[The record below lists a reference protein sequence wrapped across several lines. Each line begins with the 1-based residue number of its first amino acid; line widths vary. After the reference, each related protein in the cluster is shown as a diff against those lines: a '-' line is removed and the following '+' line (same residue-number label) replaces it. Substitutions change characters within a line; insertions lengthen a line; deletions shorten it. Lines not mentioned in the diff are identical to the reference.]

1 MALDPIRAL
10 LQKKKS
16 LALGW
21 AALGNPFAVE
31 LMGRA
36 GIDVINIDHQH
47 GQGGPAELVN
57 QLIAARAA
65 NVPALVRVATNDE
78 GLISRALDAG
88 ARGIICP
95 MINTA
100 GDAKRLVRSVKYPP
114 QGARSYGPYAAS
126 LLIAEDYFGNAND
139 WTIACAQVETAES
152 LGNLDAILGV
162 EDLDMILVGPNDL
175 SISLSNGKS
184 REPKSAEMQKAIDH
198 IHARATKYGI
208 LTAIYAVDEENAKDL
223 IHKGWQLV
231 ALASDSVWISAG
243 ARAFAALTKAT

>member
-36 GIDVINIDHQH
+36 GIDVINVDQQH
-47 GQGGPAELVN
+47 GQGGPAELVS

-95 MINTA
+95 MVNTVD
-100 GDAKRLVRSVKYPP
+100 DAKRLVRSVKYPP
-114 QGARSYGPYAAS
+114 LGARSYGPYAAS
-126 LLIAEDYFGNAND
+126 LLIADDYFGNANA
-139 WTIACAQVETAES
+139 WTFACAQIETAES
-152 LGNLDAILGV
+152 LANLDAILNV
-162 EDLDMILVGPNDL
+162 EGLDMILVGPNDL
-175 SISLSNGKS
+175 SISLTNGKS
-184 REPKSAEMQKAIDH
+184 RDPKSAEMVKAVDH
-198 IHARATKYGI
+198 IHTRATKKGV
-208 LTAIYAVDEENAKDL
+208 LTAIYAVDEDNAKDL
-223 IHKGWQLV
+223 IRKGWQLV
-231 ALASDSVWISAG
+231 ALGSDGVWISAA
-243 ARAFAALTKAT
+243 ARAFAALTK